1 MNDITDH
8 IKQFLLSFKEKKLGI
23 LLAIVSLVL
32 IICLTFFFK
41 IKEDDKKVTLSS
53 QMNLT
58 ENLSTTAQND
68 REEEKTNPEMETIMV
83 DIKGAVVKEGVYQ
96 LQRNSRVTDAIQ
108 IAGGL
113 RDDADPNAINL
124 AQKLSDEAILYVARK
139 GENKSIID
147 SQGQQSSSIEQGGQR
162 DQKVNINKATI
173 EDLRKIPGI
182 GEKRAQEILDARD
195 SKGGFKSI
203 DDLLTISGIGQKTL
217 EKIKNDI
224 ISKERK

>member
-68 REEEKTNPEMETIMV
+68 REEEKTNLEMETIMV

-147 SQGQQSSSIEQGGQR
+147 SQGQQSSSTEQGGQK

-182 GEKRAQEILDARD
+182 GEKRAQEILDARV

-224 ISKERK
+224 IID

>member
-41 IKEDDKKVTLSS
+41 IKEDDKKVTLPS

-58 ENLSTTAQND
+58 ENLSTNAQND

-224 ISKERK
+224 IID

>member
-23 LLAIVSLVL
+23 LLAIVSLVF

-41 IKEDDKKVTLSS
+41 IKEDDKKVTLPS

-224 ISKERK
+224 IID

>member
-41 IKEDDKKVTLSS
+41 IKEDDKKVTLPS

-195 SKGGFKSI
+195 TKGGFKSI

-224 ISKERK
+224 IID

>member
-41 IKEDDKKVTLSS
+41 IKEDDKKVTLPR

-68 REEEKTNPEMETIMV
+68 GEEEKTNPEMETIMV

-224 ISKERK
+224 IID

>member
-32 IICLTFFFK
+32 IICITFFFK
-41 IKEDDKKVTLSS
+41 IKEDDKKVTLPS

-147 SQGQQSSSIEQGGQR
+147 SQGQQSSSTEQGGQR

-224 ISKERK
+224 IID

>member
-41 IKEDDKKVTLSS
+41 IKEDDKKVTLPR

-58 ENLSTTAQND
+58 ENLSTNAQND

-224 ISKERK
+224 IID

>member
-41 IKEDDKKVTLSS
+41 IKEDDKKVTLPS

-58 ENLSTTAQND
+58 ENLLTTDQND

-147 SQGQQSSSIEQGGQR
+147 SQSQQSSSIEQGGQR

-224 ISKERK
+224 IID

>member
-23 LLAIVSLVL
+23 LLAIVSLVF

-41 IKEDDKKVTLSS
+41 IKEDDKKVTLPS

-139 GENKSIID
+139 GENKLIID

-224 ISKERK
+224 IID

>member
-41 IKEDDKKVTLSS
+41 IKEVDKKVTLPS

-217 EKIKNDI
+217 EKMKNEI
-224 ISKERK
+224 IID

>member
-41 IKEDDKKVTLSS
+41 IKEDDKKVTLPS

-68 REEEKTNPEMETIMV
+68 REEEKTNPKMETIMV

-147 SQGQQSSSIEQGGQR
+147 SHGQQLSSTEQGGQR

-224 ISKERK
+224 IID

>member
-41 IKEDDKKVTLSS
+41 IKEDDKKVTLPR

-195 SKGGFKSI
+195 SKSGFKSI

-224 ISKERK
+224 IID

>member
-41 IKEDDKKVTLSS
+41 IKEVDKKVTLPS

-68 REEEKTNPEMETIMV
+68 REEEKTSPEMETIMV

-224 ISKERK
+224 IID

>member
-41 IKEDDKKVTLSS
+41 IKEDDKKVTLPS

-124 AQKLSDEAILYVARK
+124 AQKLSDEAILYVARQ

-224 ISKERK
+224 IID

>member
-8 IKQFLLSFKEKKLGI
+8 IKQFLLSFKKKKLGI

-41 IKEDDKKVTLSS
+41 IKEDDKKVTLPS

-58 ENLSTTAQND
+58 EILSTTAQND

-224 ISKERK
+224 IID

>member
-41 IKEDDKKVTLSS
+41 IKEDDKKVTLPS

-68 REEEKTNPEMETIMV
+68 REEEKTNPKMETIMV

-147 SQGQQSSSIEQGGQR
+147 SQGQQSSSTEQGGQR
-162 DQKVNINKATI
+162 DKKVNINKATI

-224 ISKERK
+224 IID

>member
-32 IICLTFFFK
+32 IICLTFIFK
-41 IKEDDKKVTLSS
+41 IKEVDKKVTLPS

-224 ISKERK
+224 IID

>member
-147 SQGQQSSSIEQGGQR
+147 SQGQQSSSTEQGGQR
-162 DQKVNINKATI
+162 DQKVNINKAII

-195 SKGGFKSI
+195 LKGGFKSI

-224 ISKERK
+224 IID

>member
-41 IKEDDKKVTLSS
+41 IKEDDKKVTLPS

-68 REEEKTNPEMETIMV
+68 REEEKTNPKMETIMV

-147 SQGQQSSSIEQGGQR
+147 SHGQQSSSTEQGGQR

-224 ISKERK
+224 IID

>member
-41 IKEDDKKVTLSS
+41 IKEDDKKVTLPS

-113 RDDADPNAINL
+113 RVDADPNAINL

-224 ISKERK
+224 IID

>member
-41 IKEDDKKVTLSS
+41 IKEDYKKVTLPS

-217 EKIKNDI
+217 EKIMNDI
-224 ISKERK
+224 IID

>member
-41 IKEDDKKVTLSS
+41 IKEVDKKVTLPS

-224 ISKERK
+224 IIN

>member
-1 MNDITDH
+1 MNNITDH

-41 IKEDDKKVTLSS
+41 IKEDDKKVTLPS

-224 ISKERK
+224 IID

>member
-41 IKEDDKKVTLSS
+41 IKEDDKKVTLPR

-147 SQGQQSSSIEQGGQR
+147 SQGQQSSSIELGGQR

-224 ISKERK
+224 IID

>member
-41 IKEDDKKVTLSS
+41 IKEDDKKVTLPS

-147 SQGQQSSSIEQGGQR
+147 SQSQQSSSIEQGGQR

-224 ISKERK
+224 IID

>member
-147 SQGQQSSSIEQGGQR
+147 SQGQQSSSTEQGGQR

-195 SKGGFKSI
+195 LKGGFKSI

-224 ISKERK
+224 IID

>member
-41 IKEDDKKVTLSS
+41 IKEDDKKVTLPS

-113 RDDADPNAINL
+113 RDDADPNSINL

-224 ISKERK
+224 IID

>member
-41 IKEDDKKVTLSS
+41 IKEVDKKVTLPS

-162 DQKVNINKATI
+162 D
-173 EDLRKIPGI
+173 
-182 GEKRAQEILDARD
+182 
-195 SKGGFKSI
+195 
-203 DDLLTISGIGQKTL
+203 
-217 EKIKNDI
+217 
-224 ISKERK
+224 

>member
-1 MNDITDH
+1 MNDITEH

-41 IKEDDKKVTLSS
+41 IKEDDKKVTLPS

-173 EDLRKIPGI
+173 EDLRKISGI

-224 ISKERK
+224 IID

>member
-41 IKEDDKKVTLSS
+41 IKEVDKKVTLPS

-224 ISKERK
+224 IID

>member
-23 LLAIVSLVL
+23 LLAIFSLVL

-41 IKEDDKKVTLSS
+41 IKEVDKKVTLPS

-224 ISKERK
+224 IID

>member
-41 IKEDDKKVTLSS
+41 IKEDDNKVTLPSL
-53 QMNLT
+53 MNLT

-147 SQGQQSSSIEQGGQR
+147 SQSQQSSSIEQGGQR

-224 ISKERK
+224 IID

>member
-41 IKEDDKKVTLSS
+41 IKEVDKKVTLPS

-139 GENKSIID
+139 GENISIID

-224 ISKERK
+224 IID

>member
-41 IKEDDKKVTLSS
+41 IKEDDKKVTLPS

-162 DQKVNINKATI
+162 EQKVNINKATI

-224 ISKERK
+224 IID

>member
-32 IICLTFFFK
+32 IICLTFFFN

-224 ISKERK
+224 IID

>member
-41 IKEDDKKVTLSS
+41 IKEDDKKVTLPR

-162 DQKVNINKATI
+162 DQKVNIHKATI

-224 ISKERK
+224 IID

>member
-41 IKEDDKKVTLSS
+41 IKEDDKKVTLPS

-113 RDDADPNAINL
+113 REDADPNAINL

-224 ISKERK
+224 IID

>member
-41 IKEDDKKVTLSS
+41 IKEVDKKVTLPS

-147 SQGQQSSSIEQGGQR
+147 SQGQQSSSIEQDGQR

-224 ISKERK
+224 IID

>member
-41 IKEDDKKVTLSS
+41 IKEEDKKVTLPS

-113 RDDADPNAINL
+113 REDADPNAINL

-147 SQGQQSSSIEQGGQR
+147 CQGQQSSSIEQGGQR

-224 ISKERK
+224 IID

>member
-41 IKEDDKKVTLSS
+41 FKEDYKKVTLPS

-217 EKIKNDI
+217 EKIMNDI
-224 ISKERK
+224 IID